1 MRRMTLK
8 PREEASQPIVLDP
21 SYEQDHSPRIDQ
33 AAWEHEAQVTQQGAA
48 VFLGLVRTLRQS
60 LPSITEDQAKQAA
73 HNVLALAA
81 RMNGRGRRL

>member
-33 AAWEHEAQVTQQGAA
+33 AAWEHEAQVAQRGATA
-48 VFLGLVRTLRQS
+48 FHALANTIRHS
-60 LPSITEDQAKQAA
+60 LPGITEDQAKVAA
-73 HNVLALAA
+73 HAVLGLAA
-81 RMNGRGRRL
+81 RMRRSQ